1 MTQPSC
7 SSESAFV
14 VVSREAAGGQLSAAS
29 QPLLKLRL
37 HHVSAQMFLVFST
50 PGSSRYT

>member
-7 SSESAFV
+7 PSESAFV
-14 VVSREAAGGQLSAAS
+14 VVPRGAAGGQLSAAS

-50 PGSSRYT
+50 PGTS